1 MIIGGKYL
9 KICRLLSNG
18 IFIINLMIFNLNLFN
33 YSNLNSPSKLD
44 QSKIKL
50 FEKDSSPAFAVI
62 SYLGTRSIKVNE
74 LIQSF
79 YKLNLDAGLA
89 ILGVPE
95 VDMVVVK
102 PPPSVIRIKS
112 GATFEIECKVESFPK
127 PTYEYF
133 KSGQKLD
140 FQSIDG
146 LLRIDSIQYILFYY
160 YFKYS

>member
-1 MIIGGKYL
+1 MIIGDKYS
-9 KICRLLSNG
+9 KIFHLSLNG
-18 IFIINLMIFNLNLFN
+18 IFIFKLFVIIYQIKIIKN
-33 YSNLNSPSKLD
+33 KSPSKLD

-50 FEKDSSPAFAVI
+50 FEKDQSPAFSVI

-74 LIQSF
+74 LIESF
-79 YKLNLDAGLA
+79 YKLNLEAGLA

-95 VDMVVVK
+95 SDMVIVK
-102 PPPSVIRIKS
+102 PLPPMITVKAGSK
-112 GATFEIECKVESFPK
+112 FEIECKVQSFPK

-146 LLRIDSIQYILFYY
+146 LLKIDSIQYFCFLL
-160 YFKYS
+160 K